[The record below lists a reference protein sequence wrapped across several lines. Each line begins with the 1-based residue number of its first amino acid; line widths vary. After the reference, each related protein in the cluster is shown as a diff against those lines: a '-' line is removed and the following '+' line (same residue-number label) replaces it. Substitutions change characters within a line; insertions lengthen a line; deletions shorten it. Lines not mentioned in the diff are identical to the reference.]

1 MRWIRNPLPLVLS
14 FVLVFFLGTSYSS
27 GAENRTEQN
36 MYTRKSITYLK
47 MVMRPS
53 LDMIFREAKFLT
65 GFDLYSFLE
74 RKIREAIEIKRF
86 DYNPVS
92 LSGDVDI
99 KALAK
104 LVKDYIDEVKVE
116 RAKAQA
122 KMEWRFKDLVV
133 TAEDL
138 RKIANS
144 AYIYWPEVEKFKVW
158 YKIKILR
165 GNKIEIDQEIEV
177 EIGVRVK
184 YYRVDFETGEPIK
197 VADIYAEHTEL
208 VFVGRESLIPL
219 PFPFS
224 LLSPTVEFSETP
236 LSAFKRCTEKVVY
249 WLAKKINA
257 QMRRIPD
264 FKLAGVINSSGML
277 YISAPI
283 TEKEGLGID
292 WDFEVIERFS
302 SEDGKIKEERV
313 GWVRSREVADGK
325 VEKNSK
331 FQILSGDAGIGH
343 IIREYPLVG
352 VSFLV
357 KPKYLVANEMR
368 ITEGSQQYSIE
379 ASSGKG
385 AFGFSLGG
393 ELNLAK
399 AFGINISELYLTA
412 DISTNFISGGS
423 FEALGGFGL
432 RKKFYVRS
440 LAIIPE
446 IPLEFGGV
454 FVPIISQGEG
464 TLARS
469 IIVGI
474 SPSLSLEWF
483 FSPRFSIFAGAGMR
497 FMNETSEFFFSKDEK
512 EITVREIV
520 YNPSTSFIFAG
531 AEITLW

>member
-1 MRWIRNPLPLVLS
+1 MKLMRNFLS
-14 FVLVFFLGTSYSS
+14 LALFFVSSLLGINSYS
-27 GAENRTEQN
+27 AEKENIITQN
-36 MYTRKSITYLK
+36 MYARKSITYLK

-53 LDMIFREAKFLT
+53 LDMIFKKAKFLT

-74 RKIREAIEIKRF
+74 KKIREAIEIKRF
-86 DYNPVS
+86 DYNPVG

-104 LVKDYIDEVKVE
+104 LVKEYIDEVKVE
-116 RAKAQA
+116 RARAQA

-144 AYIYWPEVEKFKVW
+144 AYIYWPEVEKFNVL
-158 YKIKILR
+158 YKIKIMKKVEL
-165 GNKIEIDQEIEV
+165 EIDQEIEV
-177 EIGVRVK
+177 LIGVRVK

-197 VADIYAEHTEL
+197 VADIYAEHTEV

-219 PFPFS
+219 PFPLS
-224 LLSPTVEFSETP
+224 LLSPAVEFPETP
-236 LSAFKRCTEKVVY
+236 LSAFKRCTEKVIY

-264 FKLAGVINSSGML
+264 FKLTGVINSSSML
-277 YISAPI
+277 YVSAPI

-302 SEDGKIKEERV
+302 SEDGRIKEKRV

-325 VEKNSK
+325 VEKNSR

-357 KPKYLVANEMR
+357 KPKYLIANEMR
-368 ITEGSQQYSIE
+368 ITGGSKQYSIE
-379 ASSGKG
+379 ANSGKG

-399 AFGINISELYLTA
+399 VFGVNASELYLTA
-412 DISTNFISGGS
+412 DVSTNFIIGGS

-454 FVPIISQGEG
+454 FVPIRMQGEG

-469 IIVGI
+469 IIIGV

-497 FMNETSEFFFSKDEK
+497 FMNETSEFFFSKDEE

-531 AEITLW
+531 VEITLW